1 MITLEQIQKLVGQ
14 FKKAVEIID
23 QLKRENGALRGKL
36 GEYEKRISELEILI
50 ARFKDDQREIEEKIL
65 HALAQLDHI
74 EYEIAEKEKTSPEKK
89 IEEPAPKPA
98 EPEEKAPV
106 LEATPPETLLDS
118 DIPDEEKPK
127 GKDSVE
133 LDIF

>member
-1 MITLEQIQKLVGQ
+1 MITLEQIQKLDGKV
-14 FKKAVEIID
+14 KKAVEIID

-74 EYEIAEKEKTSPEKK
+74 EYEIAEREKTSPEKK
-89 IEEPAPKPA
+89 PEEPTQKPA
-98 EPEEKAPV
+98 DLEDNNPILEEAAT
-106 LEATPPETLLDS
+106 EAIQNS
-118 DIPDEEKPK
+118 DVPDEEKPK

>member
-1 MITLEQIQKLVGQ
+1 MITLEQIQKLDGKV
-14 FKKAVEIID
+14 KKAVEIID

-65 HALAQLDHI
+65 HALSQLDHI
-74 EYEIAEKEKTSPEKK
+74 EYEIAEREKTSPEKK
-89 IEEPAPKPA
+89 
-98 EPEEKAPV
+98 PEETTQK
-106 LEATPPETLLDS
+106 PPEKEENTPTLEETATETVNDS